1 MTSGPD
7 GRRTLIGVPPEVG
20 LTATLSLT
28 VSDADTAVALGS
40 GNVPV
45 LGTPR
50 VVALCEEATVAALG
64 SSLAAGQTTV
74 GSKISVEHL
83 APTPVGGV
91 IEASAVL
98 EKVEGRRLTFTVK
111 VSDERSLL
119 AAGRIV
125 RITVDEAAFVAR
137 AQGDE

>member
-1 MTSGPD
+1 M
-7 GRRTLIGVPPEVG
+7 PPEVG

-28 VSDADTAVALGS
+28 VSDDDTAVALGS
-40 GNVPV
+40 GTVPV

-50 VVALCEEATVAALG
+50 VVALCEEATVAAIS
-64 SSLAAGQTTV
+64 SSLGDGQTTV
-74 GSKISVEHL
+74 GSKISLEHL

-91 IEASAVL
+91 VEASAVL

-125 RITVDEAAFVAR
+125 RIAVDEDTFVAR
-137 AQGDE
+137 AQGDG